1 MRQLGKLLALFAGAA
16 VIAMIWREL
25 PALKRYITMRRM

>member
-1 MRQLGKLLALFAGAA
+1 MRQPGKLLALFAGVV

-25 PALKRYITMRRM
+25 PAMKRYITMRRM